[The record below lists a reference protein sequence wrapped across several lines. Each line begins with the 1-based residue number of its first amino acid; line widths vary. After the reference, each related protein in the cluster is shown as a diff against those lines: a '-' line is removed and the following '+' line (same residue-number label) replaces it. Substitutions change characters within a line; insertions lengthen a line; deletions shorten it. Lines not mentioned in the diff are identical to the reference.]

1 MTSQSS
7 AHIASARI
15 AVIGCG
21 HWGKNLVRNFAE
33 LGALV
38 AIADNNKIVAD
49 GLAKTFNCKVL
60 EVDAILA
67 DKSIDGVAIAAPAI
81 LHAEIAN
88 KALLAGKHVFV
99 EKPLALTVADAEGM
113 IATAK
118 AAGKRLMVG
127 HLLQY
132 HTAYIALRK
141 FVESGKL
148 GRLTYIYSNR
158 LSLGKIRRE
167 EDVLWSFAPHDISMI
182 LGLAGEEPEQV
193 SAVAAPTL
201 HATIGDLCI
210 VNLAFPSGLKGH
222 IFASWLHP
230 VKEQKLVV
238 VGERGMAVFEDSITD
253 PMKKLLFY
261 PHQISW
267 VGGVPNP
274 VKGEAEPVPYE
285 VGEPLKA
292 ECQHFIDCVTT
303 GQEPRTNGAEGLRVQ
318 RVLEQATHSLLQSAS
333 AKPAAGSGVV
343 GTHKDV
349 TIHASAYVDDG
360 VTLGAGTKIWHFS
373 HILGSVSIG
382 KGCNIGQNVVI
393 GPKVTIGDNVKIQNN
408 VSVYEGVTLEDGVFC
423 GPSCVF
429 TNVNNPRSEVARKSE
444 YRPTLVKRGAS
455 IGANA
460 TIVCGHTLGQYAFI
474 AAGAVVTKDVPDF
487 AMMAGVPARRIGW
500 MSHSGAKLDKDL
512 VCPESKRRY
521 RLVKDSAKNGS
532 SAEKLEEII

>member
-1 MTSQSS
+1 MTSQS
-7 AHIASARI
+7 AARI

-38 AIADNNKIVAD
+38 AIADNNVVVAA
-49 GLAKTFNCKVL
+49 GLAKTHGCKVL
-60 EVDAILA
+60 EVEAILA
-67 DKSIDGVAIAAPAI
+67 DKTIDGVAIAAPAI
-81 LHAEIAN
+81 LHAEIAK

-99 EKPLALTVADAEGM
+99 EKPLALTVDDAESM

-118 AAGKRLMVG
+118 TSGKRLMVG

-141 FVESGKL
+141 FVEIGKL
-148 GRLTYIYSNR
+148 GRLTYVYSNR

-182 LGLAGEEPEQV
+182 LGLAGEEPERV

-201 HATIGDLCI
+201 HATIGDQCM
-210 VNLAFPSGLKGH
+210 VHLAFPSGLKGH
-222 IFASWLHP
+222 IFTSWLHP

-238 VGERGMAVFEDSITD
+238 VGERGMAVFEDSVSD
-253 PMKKLLFY
+253 PVRKLLFY

-267 VGGVPNP
+267 AGGVPNP
-274 VKGEAEPVPYE
+274 VKGEAEPIPYE

-292 ECQHFIDCVTT
+292 ECQHFIDCIVT

-318 RVLEQATHSLLQSAS
+318 RVLDQATSSLLHGATT
-333 AKPAAGSGVV
+333 KPAAGAGVV
-343 GTHKDV
+343 GVYPDV
-349 TIHASAYVDDG
+349 TIHASAYVDSG
-360 VTLGAGTKIWHFS
+360 VLIGAGTKIWHFS

-382 KGCNIGQNVVI
+382 KGCNVGQNVVI
-393 GPKVTIGDNVKIQNN
+393 GPKVTVGDNVKIQNN
-408 VSVYEGVTLEDGVFC
+408 VSIYEGVTLEDGVFC

-429 TNVNNPRSEVARKSE
+429 TNVTNPRSEVARKSE

-460 TIVCGHTLGQYAFI
+460 TIVCGHTLGQYSFI

-500 MSHSGAKLDKDL
+500 MSHMGAKLGTDL
-512 VCPESKRRY
+512 VCPESRRRY
-521 RLVKDSAKNGS
+521 IIVKDSMSGDR
-532 SAEKLEEII
+532 LEEIL